1 MSMPFP
7 GAGGFDMNALGAAL
21 QQLGTLLQQ
30 GGTGPVR
37 WDLVANVARGAVAEQ
52 PSDAPDNRDW
62 VDAVMRVANVWLD
75 EATTFPATGPDA
87 RSWSRQ
93 DWLDHTLDA
102 WRPIA
107 EPVAAHMQQVAS
119 QFPGTDVAQVSDV
132 TEMLPESLRG
142 MFPEGSVP
150 ADLERMLAPML
161 GMMQQLGAVA
171 FSMQLGQ
178 ALGRLATEVLS
189 SGDIGIPLSADFAPA
204 FVTQNIA
211 EFSTDLGIADEEIRL
226 YLALREGAHQRL
238 FATVPWLKPR
248 LIGAIEEYARG
259 LRVDTSRL
267 QDALNEVDVTNP
279 EALQSLMASGLLE
292 PPDTPEQRAALARLA
307 TLLAL
312 VEGWVDDVV
321 AVAIGDRLQAAAALQ
336 ETMRRRRA
344 VGGPAE
350 RAFGTLVGME
360 LRPTALREAVTL
372 FQGLRSMKGMAARD
386 QVWSHPDLLPTAED
400 LAEPMD
406 FITRTNDD

>member
-1 MSMPFP
+1 
-7 GAGGFDMNALGAAL
+7 MNAFGAAL

-30 GGTGPVR
+30 GGSGPIR
-37 WDLVANVARGAVAEQ
+37 WDLVANVARGAVADHAGQ
-52 PSDAPDNRDW
+52 ARDDRDW
-62 VDAVMRVANVWLD
+62 VEQTMRLADVWLD
-75 EATTFPATGPDA
+75 EATTFPATGADA
-87 RSWSRQ
+87 RAWSRQ
-93 DWLDHTLDA
+93 DWLDHTLEA
-102 WRPIA
+102 WHPIA
-107 EPVAAHMQQVAS
+107 EPVAAHMQQIAS
-119 QFPGTDVAQVSDV
+119 QIPGTDLAETDDLSA
-132 TEMLPESLRG
+132 MLPESLRG
-142 MFPEGSVP
+142 MFPEGAVP

-178 ALGRLATEVLS
+178 ALARLATEVLS
-189 SGDIGIPLSADFAPA
+189 SGDIGIPLSTDFAPA
-204 FVTQNIA
+204 FVTINIA
-211 EFSTDLGIADEEIRL
+211 EFSADLGVPHDEIRL
-226 YLALREGAHQRL
+226 YIALREGAHQRL
-238 FATVPWLKPR
+238 FAAVPWLKPR

-267 QDALNEVDVTNP
+267 QESLGEIDITNP

-292 PPDTPEQRAALARLA
+292 PPDTPEQRAALARLE
-307 TLLAL
+307 TMLAL

-321 AVAIGDRLQAAAALQ
+321 GLAIGDRLQSSAALQ

-350 RAFGTLVGME
+350 RAFGTLVGMQ
-360 LRPTALREAVTL
+360 LRPTSLREAATI
-372 FQGLRSMKGMAARD
+372 FQGLRSLKGMPARD

-406 FITRTNDD
+406 FIARSDEE